1 MYSAGECQQAISG
14 ELATYET
21 ELDEHVLAPLH
32 DLTEKKIPH
41 IIATKKQL
49 STAQLDMDSAK
60 ARWQSALKISQNS
73 TSTTNKVRDDIICT
87 HWLQG
92 GGG

>member
-1 MYSAGECQQAISG
+1 MLKAGEAQGAIAG

-32 DLTEKKIPH
+32 DLTEVQIPN
-41 IIATKKQL
+41 IALTKKKL

-60 ARWQSALKISQNS
+60 ARWVSAQKIAQNS
-73 TSTTNKVRDDIICT
+73 TSTTNKVCC
-87 HWLQG
+87 
-92 GGG
+92 